1 MRTIKIIS
9 SFFLVLFY
17 AGHIYCQE
25 DTDERVKNLLLR
37 LPELQKN
44 EDNINL
50 VETLIQVIEI
60 KPDYIVAKK
69 VLGGLISNKLDQ
81 LKIDLMARPGLLE
94 KAINYSIDYIS
105 ESLGTIFLL
114 RKYYMQRDREKIR
127 QILEKMIM
135 SPAQRDLSS
144 AVLLTFD
151 PSVDKELYN
160 EILQVLMSLVDNKS
174 KINLLVY
181 YYLTNQKESL
191 INTIQQTDF
200 NEVPGQIALSDILKL
215 DPATD
220 PVSFKLLFP
229 KLMSSISENEILKID
244 NVDSLYILGKNFFF
258 CGDELKASSIFGKIY
273 SIFEKQPS
281 EDYNKMFYWGI
292 CCLFKDQQYRAKLIF
307 DQIYK
312 FGDDSVRENFKR
324 KLEWWNENL
333 FYTSYTDE
341 LLKAYFGKS
350 VEEEVIANKAD
361 SLSQTTTVNDFRD
374 KQKIDGT
381 YYALVIGIA
390 DYLDYHITSLFHP
403 VKDAEN
409 FATLLKTNF
418 TFDEKNITILKN
430 PTRTDILKEIFKL
443 RKNLNESDNLLIFYA
458 GHGFWDED
466 IQQGYWLPSDAEYDD
481 ISNWISNSDIRDYI
495 KGIKSQHTLLISD
508 ACFSGGI
515 FKTRDVS
522 DNSDISFEEM
532 YKYISRRAITSGAIK
547 TVPDKSVFIEY
558 LMKRLEDDNEKYLTS
573 QQLYVRMK
581 EAVINNSPTRQTP
594 LYGIIQETGD
604 EGPGDFIFIKK

>member
-1 MRTIKIIS
+1 MRTIRIIS
-9 SFFLVLFY
+9 VLFWILFY
-17 AGHIYCQE
+17 AGHLYCQE
-25 DTDERVKNLLLR
+25 DTDERVHKMLLS

-44 EDNINL
+44 GDNINL
-50 VETLIQVIEI
+50 VETLIQIIEI
-60 KPDYIVAKK
+60 KPDYVVAKK
-69 VLGGLISNKLDQ
+69 MLGGLISKKLDQ
-81 LKIDLMARPGLLE
+81 LKFDLMARPGLLE

-105 ESLGTIFLL
+105 ESLGAVFLL
-114 RKYYMQRDREKIR
+114 QKYYMQRDREKIR
-127 QILEKMIM
+127 EILEKMIM
-135 SPAQRDLSS
+135 TPAQRDLSS

-160 EILQVLMSLVDNKS
+160 EILQVLMSLVENKS
-174 KINLLVY
+174 KINLLIY
-181 YYLTNQKESL
+181 YYLTNQRESL

-200 NEVPGQIALSDILKL
+200 NEGRGQIALSDIQKL
-215 DPATD
+215 DPSTD

-229 KLMSSISENEILKID
+229 KLMSSISENEVLKL
-244 NVDSLYILGKNFFF
+244 NNTDSLYILGKNLFF
-258 CGDELKASSIFGKIY
+258 CGDELKASTVFDKIY

-281 EDYNKMFYWGI
+281 EDYNNLFYWGI
-292 CCLFKDQQYRAKLIF
+292 SCLFKDQQYRAKLIF

-312 FGDDSVRENFKR
+312 FGDDSIRENFKK

-350 VEEEVIANKAD
+350 AEGQVIEDKGD
-361 SLSQTTTVNDFRD
+361 SSSKTVTVNDSRS
-374 KQKIDGT
+374 KQKIEGT

-409 FATLLKTNF
+409 FASLLKTNF
-418 TFDEKNITILKN
+418 TFDEKNITLLKN
-430 PTRTDILKEIFKL
+430 PTRTEILKEISRM
-443 RKNLNESDNLLIFYA
+443 RKSLNEADNLLIFYA
-458 GHGFWDED
+458 GHGYWDKD

-495 KGIKSQHTLLISD
+495 KGIKSRHTLLISD

-522 DNSDISFEEM
+522 DNSDISLEEM

-573 QQLYVRMK
+573 QQLYVSMK
-581 EAVINNSPTRQTP
+581 EAVINNSPIRQTP